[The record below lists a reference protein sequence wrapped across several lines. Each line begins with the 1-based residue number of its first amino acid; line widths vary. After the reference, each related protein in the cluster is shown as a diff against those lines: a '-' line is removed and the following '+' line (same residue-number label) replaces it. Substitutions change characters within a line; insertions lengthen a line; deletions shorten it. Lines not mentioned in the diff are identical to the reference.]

1 VRAGAQAVVEALA
14 KYARSGHAEAND
26 GAMEK
31 VHHLLPGLGAPVALT
46 LAETSPGVG
55 KSLAE
60 LNLRGRTGA
69 TVLAISRADA
79 AIVAPGAAE
88 RLRSGDVLGITG
100 TEEAVAAARAIL
112 NS

>member
-1 VRAGAQAVVEALA
+1 
-14 KYARSGHAEAND
+14 
-26 GAMEK
+26 MEK
-31 VHHLLPGLGAPVALT
+31 VHHLLPGLGAPVGLT